1 MKEWKAICAGV
12 CVLGLAV
19 GAGASGSEDETPAPA
34 IDSRAS
40 ELVTA
45 MARTLASL
53 KAARVATE
61 YTVDVVLETGQ
72 KIQYGGAST
81 TWLRRP
87 NALRT
92 ERAGERASTLF
103 VYDGTQVTLYA
114 QPQNFY
120 ATREAPGTLD
130 ALLDYALERLDVT
143 PAGVDLLYSDG
154 GMGLLEGV
162 TSGTYVGAAMIAGR
176 RCHHVAFRAPDVD
189 WQLWIEAGERPLPC
203 RYVITT
209 LDVERTP
216 EMAVTYRDWD
226 TEPELSDGLFT
237 FTAPE
242 GAKRIVFGE
251 PEERAAEATKE
262 GSE

>member
-1 MKEWKAICAGV
+1 MRDWKVICAGV
-12 CVLGLAV
+12 CILGLAV
-19 GAGASGSEDETPAPA
+19 GAAASGAEDETPAPA
-34 IDSRAS
+34 VDPRAT
-40 ELVTA
+40 ELVTS

-53 KAARVATE
+53 KAIRFATE
-61 YTVDVVLETGQ
+61 YTVDVVLESGQ

-92 ERAGERASTLF
+92 ERLGERASTLF
-103 VYDGTQVTLYA
+103 IYDGTEVTLYA
-114 QPQNFY
+114 KPQNFY
-120 ATREAPGTLD
+120 ATREAPATLD
-130 ALLDYALERLDVT
+130 ALHDYALDRLDVT
-143 PAGVDLLYSDG
+143 PPGVDLLYSDG
-154 GMGLLEGV
+154 GLGLLEGV
-162 TSGTYVGAAMIAGR
+162 TSGTYVGATTIAGR

-189 WQLWIEAGERPLPC
+189 WQLWIEEGERPLPC

-209 LDVERTP
+209 LDVEHTP
-216 EMAVTYRDWD
+216 EMAVTYREWD
-226 TEPELSDGLFT
+226 TEPELSDELFT

-251 PEERAAEATKE
+251 PEGRAAEATEE